1 MADDQQQAQEKTEQ
15 PTAKRLQDARKK
27 GQIARSKEL
36 TMTIVMLTGAAMM
49 YLSGSGLITSVSE
62 ILVQG
67 LSFDAETLD
76 KGTALTGRF
85 LDVMLEAVLALMPL
99 FLVLIV
105 AALLGGAALGGW
117 AFSTEVL
124 KPKFSKLNPLSGL
137 KRVFGMNGLV
147 EMLKAIGKAAVVA
160 ACAIGVFAFVASQ
173 VLELGKST
181 LQSGLVTAGHM
192 LATTFIAC
200 SASLALIA
208 LADVPYQIF
217 SHRKKLRMTR
227 KEIKDE
233 LKETEGSP
241 EVRSRLRGMQQE
253 LASRRMLEHVPEADV
268 VITNPTHFSVALK
281 YDEATMAAPVVLA
294 AGVDHLAFR
303 IRDIARTNEIPLFE
317 SPVLARAL
325 YATAS
330 LNKEIDPRMYVA
342 VAQVLTYIYK
352 LRAANEH
359 YLPQPDLPSVEI
371 SDELE
376 QIADDVK

>member
-1 MADDQQQAQEKTEQ
+1 MAEDQQQAQEKTEQ
-15 PTAKRLQDARKK
+15 PTAKRLKDARKK

-36 TMTIVMLTGAAMM
+36 TMTIVMLAGAAMM
-49 YLSGSGLITSVSE
+49 YLSGSGLITSISD
-62 ILVQG
+62 ILIEG
-67 LSFDAETLD
+67 LSFDAATLD
-76 KGTALTGRF
+76 EGTAIVGRF
-85 LDVMLEAVLALMPL
+85 MDIMLKAVLALTPL
-99 FLVLIV
+99 FLIVSV

-147 EMLKAIGKAAVVA
+147 EMLKAIGKAGVVGL
-160 ACAIGVFAFVASQ
+160 CAIGVLMLLSSKVLGLSQ
-173 VLELGKST
+173 ST
-181 LQSGLVTAGHM
+181 LPSALAATGQL
-192 LATTFIAC
+192 LATIFIAC

-227 KEIKDE
+227 KEVKDE

-241 EVRSRLRGMQQE
+241 EVKSRLRGMQQE

-281 YDEATMAAPVVLA
+281 YDDQTMAAPVVLA

-303 IRDIARTNEIPLFE
+303 IRDIARANEIPVFE

-325 YATAS
+325 YATAN
-330 LNKEIDPRMYVA
+330 LNREIDPRMYVA

-371 SDELE
+371 SDVLE
-376 QIADDVK
+376 QLADEVK